1 MPAPEN
7 WYWVTGI
14 AAGMFILVMIGTLA
28 LLAVLIRVLLDLQ
41 ARIKSLTARIEKV
54 SDRVEEVAIQA
65 KDLTQSVGG
74 RVKSIAGTVDDA
86 TQRIAQR
93 VELASTVLLIATT
106 AAKMIGRKPKRGKS
120 R

>member
-14 AAGMFILVMIGTLA
+14 AAGMFILVMLVTLA
-28 LLAVLIRVLLDLQ
+28 LLAILIRVILDLQ
-41 ARIKSLTARIEKV
+41 VRIKALTARIEKV

-65 KDLTQSVGG
+65 KDLTQNVGG
-74 RVKSIAGTVDDA
+74 RMKSIAGTVDDA

-106 AAKMIGRKPKRGKS
+106 AAKMLGSKPKRNKT